1 MSSNAA
7 GLKTAREGQEHM
19 GAGITGNTILVMR
32 CEEYDRAG
40 RLPVSAASL
49 HGEFI
54 SLFSGP

>member
-1 MSSNAA
+1 
-7 GLKTAREGQEHM
+7 M